1 MASQLGVRGLTSFA
15 AAALAVLVCA
25 APVNATHRG
34 EGVVDT
40 VLVQVSFRP
49 ATVAGAKDQVVARLT
64 MDDGSP
70 IAAIEVVFY
79 REVYFVGERRIRLGS
94 ALTDAS
100 GTAGVPYSGPA
111 EAERFVAEFAGNT
124 EFLPATAV
132 ASFNVPAHPGRP
144 DGDPAGGP
152 ESTATLAVF
161 ASFMPPLLASIAF
174 SVWLLIMG
182 LTATTV
188 LAIRRG
194 RQTTT

>member
-1 MASQLGVRGLTSFA
+1 MASQPGLRCLTSFA
-15 AAALAVLVCA
+15 AAALALLVCA
-25 APVNATHRG
+25 SPVTATHRG

-40 VLVQVSFRP
+40 VSVQVSFRT
-49 ATVAGAKDQVVARLT
+49 ATVAGARDQVVARLT

-70 IAAIEVVFY
+70 IAAVEVTFW
-79 REVYFVGERRIRLGS
+79 REVYFVGERRIRIGS

-124 EFLPATAV
+124 EFMPASAI
-132 ASFNVPAHPGRP
+132 AWFNVPAHPGRP

-174 SVWLLIMG
+174 SVWLLILG
-182 LTATTV
+182 LTARTV
-188 LAIRRG
+188 FAIRRG